1 MGQCTNYTI
10 LRIMLM
16 FMVIPFDYNDVLK
29 NYEHY
34 PLVLSP
40 AIMTEKDSH
49 IRCNRFT
56 INMKKKYQY
65 NFEEIGSNKNCFHE
79 EVEKS
84 SIDSCSSSV
93 RIQ

>member
-56 INMKKKYQY
+56 INMKKNNININLKKLVPTKIV
-65 NFEEIGSNKNCFHE
+65 FMKRLKN
-79 EVEKS
+79 
-84 SIDSCSSSV
+84 
-93 RIQ
+93 RP